1 MIIRKAVERR
11 NSYYYEV
18 ELADGRMQT
27 FEWTKAQ
34 PRETS
39 EREMALLCAE
49 LEAAA
54 SEETIPDRQD
64 ATLTVEAGAL
74 CVEPTIGTVRLE
86 A

>member
-34 PRETS
+34 PREVS

-54 SEETIPDRQD
+54 GEETIPDRQD
-64 ATLTVEAGAL
+64 VKLSIDGGALRVEAISQTL
-74 CVEPTIGTVRLE
+74 RLS
-86 A
+86 